1 MCYLS
6 TRNCLRINGLCQAS
20 ELQPKYIE
28 MLISSAQIKHDL
40 TQLASVLYESNVNR
54 LKIYFIEN
62 YIFYPFLRTTL

>member
-6 TRNCLRINGLCQAS
+6 TRNCLRINGLCQAL

-28 MLISSAQIKHDL
+28 MLISSFV
-40 TQLASVLYESNVNR
+40 LAHIEHKLVSVLYESNVNR